1 MEKMTSSDIITIEGM
16 QLDGKSRIFGL
27 SRILETF
34 VANSHR
40 IELFWDIVLAHYVCL
55 ANAKNN
61 TLRTQGIENLNT
73 LIEKCFQQFCQRTE
87 KGNLIDVSS

>member
-1 MEKMTSSDIITIEGM
+1 MEKMTSSDVVTIEGM
-16 QLDGKSRIFGL
+16 QLDGKTRIFGL
-27 SRILETF
+27 ARILEAF

-61 TLRTQGIENLNT
+61 TLRQQGIENLNT
-73 LIEKCFQQFCQRTE
+73 LIEKCFQQYCHRAE
-87 KGNLIDVSS
+87 KGTLINVSS